1 MLMCDIHM
9 SCVWLILSLLPRF
22 TPMYYEPFVIISCC
36 TLLIYLDA
44 GC

>member
-1 MLMCDIHM
+1 MLICDTFM
-9 SCVWLILSLLPRF
+9 SCVLALFTLLLRL

-36 TLLIYLDA
+36 THLTYLDA